1 MKARIFLAI
10 AIMGLVITS
19 CNKYDDEFFEIKEQP
34 QPTQKDSIP
43 DNKNNDTW
51 ETTKSDWFEMPT
63 TETILSY
70 KKTNLKDSYMVEVPF
85 TASLGTD
92 QYFSFDKKNVV
103 VFKSL
108 EDFISVTPSY
118 GEWSSNE
125 EGDSIRA
132 ITTNQ
137 NFDTNVYK
145 RNLSITTGEAKR
157 LLNGKPES
165 FLMPT
170 LSFSSVGTSRI
181 DSTRIERNDSIIDRF
196 TYRDSVVIKFVDRG
210 TIRKDLKP
218 YVVSSKTIIEYF
230 VEKKEKNE
238 YMPNPDITVGE
249 EILSISDR
257 TASPVYVSKTQINW
271 YEVSLDKTSKNVYV
285 IVNGQKKDVWA
296 NSELASVDWCNSAMY
311 DTTTGRWIPCHLA
324 MDPNGSGWSY
334 TFQLADGTAR
344 KLDAPM
350 NAALISSLKSFQED
364 DNAKQSPFLNNAA
377 AVKRTF
383 TDGVMY
389 SVPGKYPYTVGY
401 KF

>member
-1 MKARIFLAI
+1 MKKNILALVGLVI
-10 AIMGLVITS
+10 VLVITS

-34 QPTQKDSIP
+34 TQPTQKDSIP
-43 DNKNNDTW
+43 ENNDTW

-181 DSTRIERNDSIIDRF
+181 DSTRIERNDSIFDRF

-285 IVNGQKKDVWA
+285 IVNGKKEDVWSNESLA
-296 NSELASVDWCNSAMY
+296 NVDWCNSAMY
-311 DTTTGRWIPCHLA
+311 DTVLGRWIPCHLA
-324 MDPNGSGWSY
+324 MDANGSGWSY

-383 TDGVMY
+383 TDGVIY
-389 SVPGKYPYTVGY
+389 SVNGKYPYTVGY